1 MKVLFLE
8 TPLKF
13 SLIPRKYPKYTD
25 VLTLILRNEN
35 TNLFVIPKI
44 TFTVDDKLTI
54 SLIDLSQSTIDLQN
68 ITIDSLLVLGD
79 PINNLEFPADFKT
92 QNKYEVTVLNSSKI
106 IYKGK
111 LIVLEAGTD
120 VQNYNYGS
128 QTTSK
133 YSFK

>member
-8 TPLKF
+8 TALKF
-13 SLIPRKYPKYTD
+13 SLIPRKYPIISD
-25 VLTLILRNEN
+25 VLTLNLRNE
-35 TNLFVIPKI
+35 TTGDVITPAI
-44 TFTVDDKLTI
+44 TFTVTDKL
-54 SLIDLSQSTIDLQN
+54 S
-68 ITIDSLLVLGD
+68 ITITAQPL
-79 PINNLEFPADFKT
+79 DFKT
-92 QNKYEVTVLNSSKI
+92 QNKYEVTVLKDSEI

>member
-8 TPLKF
+8 TALEF
-13 SLIPRKYPKYTD
+13 SLIPRKYPIISDT
-25 VLTLILRNEN
+25 LTLDLRNEN
-35 TNLFVIPKI
+35 TGEVITPAI
-44 TFTVDDKLTI
+44 TFTVTDKL
-54 SLIDLSQSTIDLQN
+54 N
-68 ITIDSLLVLGD
+68 ITLTTQ
-79 PINNLEFPADFKT
+79 PTDFKT
-92 QNKYEVTVLNSSKI
+92 QNKYEVTISNGSEI

-111 LIVLEAGTD
+111 LIVLESGTD

>member
-1 MKVLFLE
+1 MKVLFLLQA
-8 TPLKF
+8 LKF
-13 SLIPRKYPKYTD
+13 SLIPRKYPIISD
-25 VLTLILRNEN
+25 VLTLTLRNE
-35 TNLFVIPKI
+35 TTGVVINPAI
-44 TFTVDDKLTI
+44 TFTVTDKL
-54 SLIDLSQSTIDLQN
+54 N
-68 ITIDSLLVLGD
+68 ITIATQPL
-79 PINNLEFPADFKT
+79 DFKT
-92 QNKYEVTVLNSSKI
+92 QNKYEVTILKGSEI

>member
-8 TPLKF
+8 SPLEF
-13 SLIPRKYPKYTD
+13 SVIPRKYPNISDT
-25 VLTLILRNEN
+25 LTLKLRNEN
-35 TNLFVIPKI
+35 TGDVITPEI
-44 TFTVDDKLTI
+44 TFIVTQKL
-54 SLIDLSQSTIDLQN
+54 D
-68 ITIDSLLVLGD
+68 ITIIDQ
-79 PINNLEFPADFKT
+79 PLEFKT
-92 QNKYEVTVLNSSKI
+92 QNKYEVTISNDSEI

-111 LIVLEAGTD
+111 LIVLDEGTD